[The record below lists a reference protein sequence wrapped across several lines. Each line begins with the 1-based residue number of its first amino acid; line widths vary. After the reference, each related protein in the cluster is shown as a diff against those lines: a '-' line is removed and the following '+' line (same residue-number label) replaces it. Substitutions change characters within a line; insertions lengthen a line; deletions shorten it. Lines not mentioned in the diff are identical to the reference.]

1 MRLLAPLGLLL
12 LLTACNSAGGG
23 IGTMIGNPADGWLDF
38 IGDTVSF
45 RTNPN
50 RPEPESDTIRR
61 VMGQEIEAEPLTT
74 ETGNIWPAMPRR
86 EPTAVDLENA
96 PASAKSPA
104 ANIPTAKPVGSAA
117 VVPPVQIAAPPP
129 PTPAIMQ
136 PVRPIPP
143 ATPIASGSSLP
154 TPGGNAILTTSPNGI
169 ITYTLPS
176 GAGGRAIDNGNGT
189 LTLIGNDGQVISVPA
204 PR

>member
-96 PASAKSPA
+96 PASVRAPA
-104 ANIPTAKPVGSAA
+104 ANTPPSIPTAKPVGSAA
-117 VVPPVQIAAPPP
+117 VSHRSRSRPLPRQPRRSGSRSARSRPPP
-129 PTPAIMQ
+129 PSPRAVRCPPPVATPSS
-136 PVRPIPP
+136 PP
-143 ATPIASGSSLP
+143 APTASSP
-154 TPGGNAILTTSPNGI
+154 TRCPA
-169 ITYTLPS
+169 
-176 GAGGRAIDNGNGT
+176 
-189 LTLIGNDGQVISVPA
+189 VPA
-204 PR
+204 AVPSTTATAP